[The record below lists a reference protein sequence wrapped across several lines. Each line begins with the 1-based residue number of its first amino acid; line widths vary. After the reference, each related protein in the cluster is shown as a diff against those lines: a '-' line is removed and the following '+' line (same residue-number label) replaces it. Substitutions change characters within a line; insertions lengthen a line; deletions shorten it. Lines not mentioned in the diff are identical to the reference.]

1 MNKFNETMKNA
12 KVSKKLIISYMVV
25 LCLLVSGI
33 IVSIV
38 NLTHIGDEIKT
49 FYNGP
54 FKVSASAA
62 KIDSNFEQMQKAV
75 FRALSNM
82 DMTITND
89 SIKDIKE
96 TNTAILEN
104 LKIVRECFL
113 GDMEIVDNFEKK
125 LNELSPMV
133 DQVLKYAEVNDNI
146 TAAAYMEENNIPVIK
161 EAQVYIDSL
170 IEQADTRGNALIGE
184 LQTTQAFAIVVLSV
198 LGVLSVV
205 ISILFGGY
213 ITKAITDPIKEV
225 KAAVE
230 GLEKGILDTEITYE
244 SNDEIG
250 DLANSMRSTLNNF
263 KLMIQDISY
272 LLDEIAL
279 GDFKKD
285 SKAEDV
291 YVGEFKPLII
301 SIRKMN
307 NNLSNTLKQINE
319 SSDQVALGSGQMAE
333 SAQSLAEGATDQ
345 AGAIEELNATVDS
358 VAAMSEESATDT
370 KKAYVEIKESSDKA
384 ENSRSEMTK
393 LTEAMERINETSK
406 EINNIIA
413 AIEDIASQTNLLS
426 LNASIEAAR
435 AGEAGRGFAVVAD
448 QIGKLAS
455 DSAQSA
461 VNTRELIV
469 KTLDEIELGNQIA
482 NKTAESFS
490 EVIKAMA
497 DFAEIA
503 KDTSES
509 SEEQFNNLQQIKQ
522 GIEQIA
528 VVVQNNSAAAEETS
542 ATSEELAAQADNLK
556 ILISKFKFG

>member
-1 MNKFNETMKNA
+1 MNKFKETMKNA
-12 KVSKKLIISYMVV
+12 KVGKKLIISYVV
-25 LCLLVSGI
+25 ILCLLVSSI
-33 IVSIV
+33 IISIV
-38 NLTHIGDEIKT
+38 NLTSIGREIEV

-62 KIDSNFEQMQKAV
+62 SIDSNFEQMQKAV
-75 FRALSNM
+75 FRALSNIDM
-82 DMTITND
+82 DITND
-89 SIKDIKE
+89 SIEDVKKA
-96 TNTAILEN
+96 NTAISEN
-104 LKIVRECFL
+104 LKVVRDCFL
-113 GDMEIVDNFEKK
+113 GDMTIVDNFEKK
-125 LNELSPMV
+125 FNELSPMV
-133 DQVLKYAEVNDNI
+133 AQVLEYAAVNDNI
-146 TAAAYMEENNIPVIK
+146 TAAAYMEENNIPVIE

-170 IEQADTRGNALIGE
+170 IEQADTKGNTLIAE
-184 LQTTQAFAIVVLSV
+184 LRATQAFAVILLVILGGLSV
-198 LGVLSVV
+198 AISVW
-205 ISILFGGY
+205 FGAY
-213 ITKAITDPIKEV
+213 ITKAITLPIKEV
-225 KAAVE
+225 RAAVE

-250 DLANSMRSTLNNF
+250 DLANSMRSTLNNL

-272 LLDEIAL
+272 MLGEIAV
-279 GDFKKD
+279 GDFKQD
-285 SKAEDV
+285 SKNEEV
-291 YVGEFKPLII
+291 YVGEFKPII
-301 SIRKMN
+301 VSIRQMN
-307 NNLSNTLKQINE
+307 NNLSSTLKQINE

-345 AGAIEELNATVDS
+345 AGAVEELNAAVDN
-358 VAAMSEESATDT
+358 VASMSEESAADT
-370 KKAYVEIKESSDKA
+370 KKAYKEIKESSDRA
-384 ENSRSEMTK
+384 ENSRAEMTK

-448 QIGKLAS
+448 QIGKLAT

-461 VNTRELIV
+461 VNTRDLIG

-482 NKTAESFS
+482 NKTSESFS
-490 EVIKAMA
+490 EVIRAMA

-509 SEEQFNNLQQIKQ
+509 SDEQFNSLQQIKQ

-528 VVVQNNSAAAEETS
+528 SVVQNNSAAAEETS

-556 ILISKFKFG
+556 MLISKFKFD